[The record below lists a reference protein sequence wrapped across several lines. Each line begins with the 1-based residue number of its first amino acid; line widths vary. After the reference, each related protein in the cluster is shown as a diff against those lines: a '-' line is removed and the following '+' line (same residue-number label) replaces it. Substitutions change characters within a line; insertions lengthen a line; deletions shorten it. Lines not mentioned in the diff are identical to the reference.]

1 MMDKKLKILHLEDV
15 HSDALLIS
23 QAIKKGNFDFKLLIV
38 DTRDKFIKALKEA
51 TPDIILAD
59 HSLPSF
65 NSNEALAILQK
76 AGLKIPFIV
85 VTATMSDEFAADMIL
100 RGADDYIIKDRLHRL
115 PTAIHNALEKFS
127 FEKERQIF
135 LDELIKREKRYH
147 ALFESSADG
156 IAILSVEGKPLY
168 VSPSIKNILGYTQE
182 EGMKLDLLSI
192 AHPEDVATLVE
203 TLKQAMDNPGVP
215 VKGDAIRIRHKQRG
229 WRWIEGTL
237 TNMLDDPSING
248 IVDNF
253 RDVTERKQAEQILH
267 DSQEKY
273 RSFFE
278 NSIDGI
284 LLTEKNGKVLSANRA
299 ACDIFKM
306 TEQEIIDAG
315 RPGLVDLQDL
325 RLKSLLKEREK
336 TGRARGEMTFKN
348 KDGNHFP
355 GEISSSVFIDAFG
368 KENSSMII
376 RDITEQTTANEKLK
390 QSEQFNKGILASLS
404 SHIAVI
410 DKSGTIISVNKAWD
424 DFSKENKGESERV
437 STGSNYYEVCERS
450 MANGDDLAAKTLAG
464 IKSVFN
470 KEVKTFHLEYPCH
483 SPVQQ
488 RWFAAYVSPFGEDD
502 TKVVISHQNITERK
516 LSETDLL
523 ESRAEMQTVFNASLD
538 GIIII
543 DEESKIVKWDAKT
556 EALFGWKEEEVV
568 GTLLSESII
577 PLKMREA
584 HNKGMKHFLKTG
596 EGPIL
601 SKTIE
606 VKALRKD
613 NTEID
618 ISLSISPS
626 RIKNK
631 YQFIGF
637 IRDITE
643 RKKAEQSLRESELNL
658 QAIFNNTAEG
668 FILTDIT
675 GNVKSFNNKAKE
687 AIWLN
692 TQLKINVGDSI
703 YEFIH
708 PSRKDNYKNVM
719 SKVLGGE
726 VIRYDYSYTRENGE
740 IKWFD
745 FTISPVYSADVIE
758 GLCIT
763 SRDITERKHTENS
776 LKRSEFRYRQIVE
789 TAQEG
794 IWMIDEN
801 SKTTFVNQKMCEII
815 GYSSDEML
823 GKTNFF
829 FKDEAGLQIA
839 LNKLERRR
847 QGITE
852 TYTSSF
858 TTKDG
863 RLIWTQ
869 ISSNPIF
876 DDAKEYKGSLC
887 MVSDITE
894 KLLADKM
901 LLESEQKYRKLASE
915 LEMEKTRLVE
925 AQAIAKVGSWET
937 DLQTLQVNWSE
948 ETHRIFGTDP
958 KSFPAT
964 HAAFLNFVHPEDRAK
979 VDAAFM
985 DSLGKTTSNSI
996 GHRIVTTEGLK
1007 KYVLENWVV
1016 FNDENGIPVR
1026 AVGTCQDITEKKK
1039 LEDLLDK
1046 ANNLARIGSYEVD
1059 LQKNTLYWS
1068 DITKQIHE
1076 VESDFIPDVE
1086 TALDFYK
1093 AGTSR
1098 NLIVSAMKDALE
1110 NNTPLDLEL
1119 QIVTAKGNERWVKVI
1134 GEAICI
1140 DGKCIRL
1147 YGSFQDIDKLK
1158 NAEIKI
1164 RESEFCY
1171 RQIVET
1177 AQEGVWLIDEHN
1189 KTTFVN
1195 SKMCEILGYEVN
1207 EMMGKEIYDFMDA
1220 KGIEIAKDLM
1230 KKKKQGHAGHDK
1242 FRYISKSGKEV
1253 WTKVSANPL
1262 FNEDDS
1268 YKGALAMVTDI
1279 TLEMQHEKEIRKNTE
1294 ERELLIRELTK
1305 SLHDLK
1311 QFSFI
1316 TSHNFRAPLSNLVGL
1331 LTLLDYSTLS
1341 ESNREIVKMFETT
1354 TNQLNKT
1361 INDLIKILIVRNNV
1375 NVNIT
1380 ENNISIILNEVCN
1393 TLAYNLEEA
1402 KCTIHTNL
1410 EVEVIAFNQLYLQS
1424 ILMNLLTNAIKYRS
1438 ADRQLQINISTTL
1451 DASGKVVLIV
1461 NDNGVGID
1469 LERHGN
1475 NIFGLYQRF
1484 HSAEDGEG
1492 LGLFI
1497 VKSQITAMGGSIHV
1511 ESEVDKGTSFTITFK
1526 DKMLA
1531 GIVSNVP
1538 VFV

>member
-1 MMDKKLKILHLEDV
+1 
-15 HSDALLIS
+15 
-23 QAIKKGNFDFKLLIV
+23 
-38 DTRDKFIKALKEA
+38 
-51 TPDIILAD
+51 
-59 HSLPSF
+59 
-65 NSNEALAILQK
+65 
-76 AGLKIPFIV
+76 
-85 VTATMSDEFAADMIL
+85 
-100 RGADDYIIKDRLHRL
+100 
-115 PTAIHNALEKFS
+115 
-127 FEKERQIF
+127 
-135 LDELIKREKRYH
+135 
-147 ALFESSADG
+147 
-156 IAILSVEGKPLY
+156 
-168 VSPSIKNILGYTQE
+168 
-182 EGMKLDLLSI
+182 
-192 AHPEDVATLVE
+192 
-203 TLKQAMDNPGVP
+203 
-215 VKGDAIRIRHKQRG
+215 
-229 WRWIEGTL
+229 
-237 TNMLDDPSING
+237 
-248 IVDNF
+248 
-253 RDVTERKQAEQILH
+253 
-267 DSQEKY
+267 
-273 RSFFE
+273 
-278 NSIDGI
+278 
-284 LLTEKNGKVLSANRA
+284 
-299 ACDIFKM
+299 
-306 TEQEIIDAG
+306 
-315 RPGLVDLQDL
+315 
-325 RLKSLLKEREK
+325 
-336 TGRARGEMTFKN
+336 
-348 KDGNHFP
+348 
-355 GEISSSVFIDAFG
+355 
-368 KENSSMII
+368 
-376 RDITEQTTANEKLK
+376 
-390 QSEQFNKGILASLS
+390 
-404 SHIAVI
+404 
-410 DKSGTIISVNKAWD
+410 
-424 DFSKENKGESERV
+424 
-437 STGSNYYEVCERS
+437 
-450 MANGDDLAAKTLAG
+450 
-464 IKSVFN
+464 
-470 KEVKTFHLEYPCH
+470 
-483 SPVQQ
+483 
-488 RWFAAYVSPFGEDD
+488 
-502 TKVVISHQNITERK
+502 
-516 LSETDLL
+516 
-523 ESRAEMQTVFNASLD
+523 
-538 GIIII
+538 
-543 DEESKIVKWDAKT
+543 
-556 EALFGWKEEEVV
+556 
-568 GTLLSESII
+568 
-577 PLKMREA
+577 
-584 HNKGMKHFLKTG
+584 
-596 EGPIL
+596 
-601 SKTIE
+601 
-606 VKALRKD
+606 
-613 NTEID
+613 
-618 ISLSISPS
+618 
-626 RIKNK
+626 
-631 YQFIGF
+631 
-637 IRDITE
+637 
-643 RKKAEQSLRESELNL
+643 
-658 QAIFNNTAEG
+658 
-668 FILTDIT
+668 
-675 GNVKSFNNKAKE
+675 
-687 AIWLN
+687 
-692 TQLKINVGDSI
+692 
-703 YEFIH
+703 
-708 PSRKDNYKNVM
+708 
-719 SKVLGGE
+719 
-726 VIRYDYSYTRENGE
+726 
-740 IKWFD
+740 
-745 FTISPVYSADVIE
+745 
-758 GLCIT
+758 
-763 SRDITERKHTENS
+763 
-776 LKRSEFRYRQIVE
+776 
-789 TAQEG
+789 G
-794 IWMIDEN
+794 IWMLDEN
-801 SKTTFVNQKMCEII
+801 SKTTFVNQKMCEIM
-815 GYSSDEML
+815 GYSSDEMM

-829 FKDEAGLQIA
+829 FKDEAGLQA
-839 LNKLERRR
+839 SLSKLERRR

-852 TYTSSF
+852 TYKSSF
-858 TTKDG
+858 VTKDG

-876 DDAKEYKGSLC
+876 DDAEEYQGSLW

-894 KLLADKM
+894 KLMADKM
-901 LLESEQKYRKLASE
+901 LLESEQKYRTLASE
-915 LEMEKTRLVE
+915 LDIERTRLVT
-925 AQAIAKVGSWET
+925 AQAVAKVGSWET

-948 ETHRIFGTDP
+948 ETHGIFGTDP

-964 HAAFLNFVHPEDRAK
+964 HAAFLKFIHPDDRAK
-979 VDAAFM
+979 VDAAFI
-985 DSLGKTTSNSI
+985 DSLGKTASNSI
-996 GHRIVTTEGLK
+996 GHRIVTTEGLVK
-1007 KYVLENWVV
+1007 LVLENWVV

-1207 EMMGKEIYDFMDA
+1207 EMMGKEIYEFMDA

-1341 ESNREIVKMFETT
+1341 ESNKEIVKMFETT

-1438 ADRQLQINISTTL
+1438 ADRQLQINISTTR
-1451 DASGKVVLIV
+1451 DAAGKVMLVV

-1469 LERHGN
+1469 LTRHGD

-1484 HSAEDGEG
+1484 HSNEDGEG
-1492 LGLFI
+1492 LELFI
-1497 VKSQITAMGGSIHV
+1497 VKSQITALGGSIHV
-1511 ESEVDKGTSFTITFK
+1511 ESEVDKGTSFTMTFK
-1526 DKMLA
+1526 DKVRA
-1531 GIVSNVP
+1531 AIVGKVP
-1538 VFV
+1538 VIV